1 MPRQS
6 MQPPFAPLPIHG
18 NARSRNLSIPV
29 RFSSHLA
36 LATSSAWD
44 ALLFEGVESSWG
56 SRGTQAY
63 PLVFQVLTIPRIYGQ
78 IGPGERI
85 ALSKLAVEHFEKHG
99 RPMRIAIDASIWH
112 FQTQAGQ
119 GGSNPALR
127 TLYYR
132 LIRLLSLSIRPFFIF
147 DGPNKPP
154 FKRNVKTGNLGAQLP
169 NFITKQLLDLFGFP
183 YHTAPGEAEAEC
195 TLLQKEGIVDAVLS
209 EDVDTM
215 MFGCTVHL
223 RNWSSENVRGSKSPT
238 HVNLYRAEAT
248 KQGKSGLDSDGM
260 ILIALMSGGDY
271 VPAGVPGCGIKIAC
285 EAARAGFGRDLCRL
299 QRNDTVGFNQW
310 RERLQYELHV
320 NESGFFRTRHKA
332 LAIPDNFPDRKV
344 LGYYTNPC
352 VSNTLQLTRLRT
364 SIIWDGDINILALR
378 QFVADAFEWQ
388 NLAGAKKL
396 IRTLAPAML
405 VDQLC
410 RRYGVD
416 QVSDDS
422 KARES
427 EEAKLVTAICGRR
440 SHWITDAVPELRIA
454 YTPIDV
460 VGIDLDSEEP
470 DAEIA
475 VLSESEPEIQAETA
489 ESRSGSPTKR
499 AVSTYD
505 PTQPEK
511 IWVLESYTKIGIPLM
526 VENWEEAMKD
536 PKKFAT
542 RKARERAT
550 VSKKSKKPEIMKPG
564 SMHAF
569 VKTLK
574 PGIDRSRAV
583 ERPALRGEPD
593 PSLLVAD
600 GASLV
605 KEWGMESQI
614 RKAPQI
620 TQHSAPS
627 TPKKAASGRISK
639 PSLKKM
645 PTVVDKSI
653 NPWTMAKR
661 PPETLNTRLRPG
673 TRFSALGIYG
683 PPLDETSPH
692 SEEQRQNDKFEDSQQ
707 LSAPSPSRSRRR
719 RSTSDP
725 GQVQSPEES
734 SIGRANRES
743 DFTIG
748 SSPTEEFRPDTPD
761 SLPSPSTLM
770 SRRKEQS
777 WNTETQKVMSSSQ
790 RDTSNPGVKRAKA
803 LLALRESLDGAWRA
817 IEPWERDRAYIKITY
832 EQ

>member
-1 MPRQS
+1 MG
-6 MQPPFAPLPIHG
+6 IKG
-18 NARSRNLSIPV
+18 
-29 RFSSHLA
+29 
-36 LATSSAWD
+36 
-44 ALLFEGVESSWG
+44 
-56 SRGTQAY
+56 
-63 PLVFQVLTIPRIYGQ
+63 IYGQ

-85 ALSKLAVEHFEKHG
+85 ALSKLAAEHLEKHG

-112 FQTQAGQ
+112 FQTQSGQ

-169 NFITKQLLDLFGFP
+169 NFITKQLLDQFGFP
-183 YHTAPGEAEAEC
+183 HHTAPGEAEAEC

-271 VPAGVPGCGIKIAC
+271 IPAGVPGCGIKIAC
-285 EAARAGFGRDLCRL
+285 EAARAQFGRDLCRL
-299 QRNDTVGFNQW
+299 QRHDTVGLNQW

-332 LAIPDNFPDRKV
+332 LAIPDNFPDKKV

-352 VSNTLQLTRLRT
+352 VSNAQQLSRLRT
-364 SIIWDGDINILALR
+364 GIKWDGDIDVLALR
-378 QFVADAFEWQ
+378 HFVAEAFEWQ
-388 NLAGAKKL
+388 NLAGAKKFV
-396 IRTLAPAML
+396 RTLAPAML
-405 VDQLC
+405 VDQLR
-410 RRYGVD
+410 RRYSAD
-416 QVSDDS
+416 HVSDDI

-440 SHWITDAVPELRIA
+440 SHWTTDAVPELRIA

-475 VLSESEPEIQAETA
+475 ILSESEPEIQAENA

-511 IWVLESYTKIGIPLM
+511 IWVLESYTRIGIPLM
-526 VENWEEAMKD
+526 VENWEEAMRD

-542 RKARERAT
+542 RKAKERAT

-569 VKTLK
+569 VKTFK
-574 PGIDRSRAV
+574 PGIDRSRPV

-600 GASLV
+600 CASPV
-605 KEWGMESQI
+605 KERVMESQI
-614 RKAPQI
+614 KNAPQF
-620 TQHSAPS
+620 TQRSAPS

-645 PTVVDKSI
+645 PAVVDKSI

-661 PPETLNTRLRPG
+661 PPETLNTKLRPG

-683 PPLDETSPH
+683 QPLDEAS
-692 SEEQRQNDKFEDSQQ
+692 SQCEVQLQDDRLEDSQQ

-725 GQVQSPEES
+725 GQVHTPEES
-734 SIGRANRES
+734 SIGRANGEL
-743 DFTIG
+743 DFTIE
-748 SSPTEEFRPDTPD
+748 SSATETFRPDTPD

-770 SRRKEQS
+770 SPRKEQS
-777 WNTETQKVMSSSQ
+777 WNGEVPKGASSSQ
-790 RDTSNPGVKRAKA
+790 RGTADPGMKRAKA

-817 IEPWERDRAYIKITY
+817 IEPWERDRAYIKTVY
-832 EQ
+832 ERVEVVDLTSS